1 MPNAI
6 EPARRRERVVGVRE
20 LAAGNVNSD
29 ADPDVQVVSRRCR
42 KGLGE
47 QGFSHRRRATLFC
60 HPNNTLIKAGRRTRA
75 SRFTTTGPQPT
86 VCVTPAFG
94 SGGQSAPNDSVTACR
109 IGS

>member
-29 ADPDVQVVSRRCR
+29 AGPDVQVVSRRCR

-47 QGFSHRRRATLFC
+47 QGSSHRRRATLFC
-60 HPNNTLIKAGRRTRA
+60 HPNNTLMQSRTTNEGKPLYNNGPAANCVRHAGFR
-75 SRFTTTGPQPT
+75 
-86 VCVTPAFG
+86 
-94 SGGQSAPNDSVTACR
+94 
-109 IGS
+109 